1 MPGTTLSEVLPILF
15 FHLIFITKQ
24 FSYYFET
31 HSSERKPRFREVL
44 TQWVESQDLTRARLW
59 DLENKIQDG
68 QLHLNFKET
77 LNHWG
82 HTCTKAT
89 NNLGH
94 TYTKKK
100 IICLSEI
107 PIELGI
113 LCFIWQPKAEVLLGC
128 LIFIVISWHECFI

>member
-1 MPGTTLSEVLPILF
+1 LSEVLPILF

-24 FSYYFET
+24 FSYYFEA
-31 HSSERKPRFREVL
+31 HSSERKLRFREVL

-100 IICLSEI
+100 SFVCLKFPLNWAS
-107 PIELGI
+107 
-113 LCFIWQPKAEVLLGC
+113 CVLSGNPRQRYY
-128 LIFIVISWHECFI
+128 

>member
-1 MPGTTLSEVLPILF
+1 MSEVLPILF

-24 FSYYFET
+24 FSYYFEAD
-31 HSSERKPRFREVL
+31 SSERKLRFREVL

-100 IICLSEI
+100 SFVCLKFPLNWAS
-107 PIELGI
+107 
-113 LCFIWQPKAEVLLGC
+113 CVLSGNPRQRYY
-128 LIFIVISWHECFI
+128 

>member
-1 MPGTTLSEVLPILF
+1 MSEVLPILF

-59 DLENKIQDG
+59 DLENKIQDSH
-68 QLHLNFKET
+68 LHLNFKET

-94 TYTKKK
+94 TYTKKKK